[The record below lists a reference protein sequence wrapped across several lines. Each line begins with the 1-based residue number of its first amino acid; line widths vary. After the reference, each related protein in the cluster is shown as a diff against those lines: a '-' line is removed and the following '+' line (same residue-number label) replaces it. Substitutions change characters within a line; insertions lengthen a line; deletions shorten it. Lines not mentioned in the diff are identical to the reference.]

1 MKKKTIWGIAAMVA
15 AAALALTG
23 CTGGGG
29 NAGTTGDGD
38 GSAPTTLS
46 IGTVFDKTG
55 WEIGQSGAGFNAP
68 FFSAVYDSLVLI
80 DENSK
85 PYGQLATSIDTS
97 DDELTYTFHLQDGV
111 TFSDGE
117 KFDADAAIAN
127 FDYLRKSA
135 YTAPAYVNVA
145 KTTKVDDATVEV
157 TMTKPD
163 PGFLFNLGLGNS
175 YMVSPKVLSDA
186 KYTQETSPEGGSGAY
201 TFDASKST
209 AGQDYYFTKNPDAW
223 QADKFPWESVEIHVI
238 ADSTAMSNA
247 MSTGVINVEF
257 ASWSDQLKADADAN
271 NWTITDVMSGWSGL
285 MLADRT
291 GDKFTPLGNLKVRQ
305 ALNMAFDRDAIT
317 KAANDPN
324 GVATNQVFSTI
335 DPELDKLY
343 PYDVAK
349 AKQLLTEAGY
359 PDGFTLTLPT
369 MSLFASTAATVKQ
382 SLEQIG
388 IKVEVQNLDPATYNQ
403 QVFAGNFPVYMAF
416 LQLYGNPTKTIADFF
431 TPGMSNPF
439 DSAKDIPELQSL
451 FTDLHTAGAD
461 VDAIAQKFNSYATEN
476 AWFVVWNH
484 GASYYVTVPGITIR
498 PVQGLYVPNLE
509 QFLPAGS

>member
-1 MKKKTIWGIAAMVA
+1 MKKKTIWGIAAMIA
-15 AAALALTG
+15 ATALSLTACSG
-23 CTGGGG
+23 GTGTATNDG
-29 NAGTTGDGD
+29 GD
-38 GSAPTTLS
+38 GSAPDTLS

-80 DENSK
+80 DEKSE
-85 PYGQLATSIDTS
+85 PYGQLAKSFDMS
-97 DDELTYTFHLQDGV
+97 KDELTYTFHLADGV

-117 KFDADAAIAN
+117 PFNADAAIAN
-127 FDYLRKSA
+127 FDYLRKA
-135 YTAPAYVNVA
+135 PFTAPAYVNVV

-157 TMTKPD
+157 TLSQPD

-175 YMVSPKVLSDA
+175 YMVSPKVLSDP
-186 KYTQETSPEGGSGAY
+186 KYTQETSPDGGSGAY

-209 AGQDYYFTKNPDAW
+209 AGQDYFFTKNPDAW
-223 QADKFPWESVEIHVI
+223 QADKFPWKTVEVHVI
-238 ADSTAMSNA
+238 PDATAMSNA

-257 ASWSDQLKADADAN
+257 ASWSDQLKADADEN
-271 NWTITDVMSGWSGL
+271 GWTITDVMSGWTGL
-285 MLADRT
+285 MLADRD
-291 GDKFTPLGNLKVRQ
+291 GSKFEPLGNLKVRQ
-305 ALNMAFDRDAIT
+305 ALNMAFDRAAIT

-324 GVATNQVFSTI
+324 GVPTNQVFTTI

-349 AKQLLTEAGY
+349 AKQLLAEAGY
-359 PDGFTLTLPT
+359 PNGFTLSLPT
-369 MSLFASTAATVKQ
+369 MSLFAATAATVKQ
-382 SLEQIG
+382 SLEEIG
-388 IKVEVQNLDPATYNQ
+388 ITVKVENLDPATYNQ

-416 LQLYGNPTKTIADFF
+416 LQLYGNPTKTITDFF

-439 DSAKDIPELQSL
+439 DSAKGNAQLEKLNAQ
-451 FTDLHTAGAD
+451 LHTAGAD
-461 VDAIAQKFNSYATEN
+461 VDKIAGEYNTYATEN

-484 GASYYVTVPGITIR
+484 GASYYVTVPGVTIR